1 MNKRVFIG
9 FLVVVVVLLAAW
21 IYYISSQSRQPVP
34 LQKIS
39 VDWWGSGH
47 ADITS
52 ESFTHWNEDE
62 SPQVPPN
69 CGKCHSGNGFIDYIG
84 QDGSPEFSVDRPAAV
99 ESVVSCAVCHSEK
112 ADALTLVK
120 FPSGAE
126 ITFDQGEALCGT
138 CHSGLAS
145 GSRVDSTASGY
156 ADDDLVPDA
165 SFITPHYF
173 YSAATWLGGEAQGGY
188 EYSDQTY
195 VGRFNHANG
204 VQTCTQ
210 CHDPH
215 STRINKN
222 PANLDANLC
231 GACHSNVT
239 EFADYRDIYV
249 EGVDYDADGTVEGVF
264 HEIEGLRNM
273 LMQSMQDYSES
284 KLGSGI
290 GYADNFPYLFVDT
303 NQDGTLSEDEAV
315 SANAFKAFT
324 PRLMRAAFN
333 YQFSLKEPAGYVH
346 NGDYVLQLLHDSI
359 MDISTAA
366 GNPVAGLTRPSIDD

>member
-9 FLVVVVVLLAAW
+9 FLVVVVALLAGW
-21 IYYISSQSRQPVP
+21 IYYVNLQVQQPVP

-62 SPQVPPN
+62 PPQVPPT
-69 CGKCHSGNGFIDYIG
+69 CAKCHSGNGFIDYIG
-84 QDGSPEFSVDRPAAV
+84 QDGSQEFSVDRPAAV
-99 ESVVSCAVCHSEK
+99 ESVVSCAVCHSET
-112 ADALTLVK
+112 ADALNLVK

-126 ITFDQGEALCGT
+126 INFDQGDALCGT
-138 CHSGLAS
+138 CHSGLTA
-145 GSRVDSTASGY
+145 GSRVDSTASGF

-165 SFITPHYF
+165 SFITPHY
-173 YSAATWLGGEAQGGY
+173 YYAAETLLGGEAKGGY
-188 EYSDQTY
+188 EYPNKTY

-210 CHDPH
+210 CHNPH
-215 STRINKN
+215 STRINQN
-222 PANLDANLC
+222 PADLSANLC
-231 GACHSNVT
+231 AACHSNVT
-239 EFADYRDIYV
+239 EFKDYRDITV
-249 EGVDYDADGTVEGVF
+249 SGVDYDTDGKVEGVF

-273 LMQSMQDYSES
+273 LMQSMQDYTEA
-284 KLGSGI
+284 KLGVGI
-290 GYADNFPYLFVDT
+290 GYADDFPYLFNDT
-303 NQDGTLSEDEAV
+303 NKDRTLTEDEAV
-315 SANAFKAFT
+315 FANTYEAFT
-324 PRLMRAAFN
+324 PRLLRAAFN

-346 NGDYVLQLLHDSI
+346 NGKYVLQLLYDSI

-366 GNPVAGLTRPSIDD
+366 GNPVAGLIRPSEED

>member
-1 MNKRVFIG
+1 MNKRIFIG
-9 FLVVVVVLLAAW
+9 FLVVVVALLAGW

-39 VDWWGSGH
+39 KDWWGSGH
-47 ADITS
+47 ADISS

-62 SPQVPPN
+62 PPQVPPT
-69 CGKCHSGNGFIDYIG
+69 CGKCHSGNGLIDYIG
-84 QDGSPEFSVDRPAAV
+84 QDGSQEFSVDRPAAV

-112 ADALTLVK
+112 ADALSMVK

-126 ITFDQGEALCGT
+126 INFDKGEALCGT
-138 CHSGLAS
+138 CHSGLSA
-145 GSRVDSTASGY
+145 GSRVDSTTSGF
-156 ADDDLVPDA
+156 ADDELVPDA

-173 YSAATWLGGEAQGGY
+173 YSAATWLGGEAKGGY
-188 EYSDQTY
+188 EYPDLTY

-215 STRINKN
+215 STQIKKN
-222 PANLDANLC
+222 PTNPDANLC
-231 GACHSNVT
+231 GTCHSNVT
-239 EFADYRDIYV
+239 EFADYRDIFV
-249 EGVDYDADGTVEGVF
+249 EGIDYDTDGTVEGVF

-273 LMQSMQDYSES
+273 LMQSMQSYTES
-284 KLGSGI
+284 KLGTGI

-303 NQDGTLSEDEAV
+303 NRDGILSEEEAV
-315 SANAFKAFT
+315 FANAYKAFT
-324 PRLMRAAFN
+324 PRLMWAAFN

-346 NGDYVLQLLHDSI
+346 NGNYVLQLLHDSI

-366 GNPVAGLTRPSIDD
+366 GDPVAGLTRPFEND

>member
-9 FLVVVVVLLAAW
+9 FLVVVVALLAGW
-21 IYYISSQSRQPVP
+21 IYYISSQARQPVP

-52 ESFTHWNEDE
+52 ESFIHWNEDD
-62 SPQVPPN
+62 PRQVPPN
-69 CGKCHSGNGFIDYIG
+69 CSKCHSGNGFIDYIG
-84 QDGSPEFSVDRPAAV
+84 QDGSLEFSVDRPAAV

-112 ADALTLVK
+112 ADALTMVK
-120 FPSGAE
+120 FPSGIE
-126 ITFDQGEALCGT
+126 INFNQGDALCGT
-138 CHSGLAS
+138 CHSGLSA
-145 GSRVDSTASGY
+145 GSRVDTTANGF
-156 ADDDLVPDA
+156 ADDELVPDA

-173 YSAATWLGGEAQGGY
+173 YSAATWLGGEAKGGY
-188 EYSDQTY
+188 EYPDKAY

-215 STRINKN
+215 STRINKS
-222 PANLDANLC
+222 PADPTANLC
-231 GACHSNVT
+231 AACHSNVT
-239 EFADYRDIYV
+239 GFADYRDITV
-249 EGVDYDADGTVEGVF
+249 VGADYDTDGKVEGVF

-273 LMQSMQDYSES
+273 LMLSMQEYTEG
-284 KLGSGI
+284 KLGFGI
-290 GYADNFPYLFVDT
+290 GYADNYPYLFIDT
-303 NQDGTLSEDEAV
+303 NKDRILSEEEAV
-315 SANAFKAFT
+315 FANAYKAFT
-324 PRLMRAAFN
+324 PRLLRAAFN

-346 NGDYVLQLLHDSI
+346 NGKYVLQLLHDSI

-366 GNPVAGLTRPSIDD
+366 GKPAVGLTRPSDDD